1 MTTQG
6 LRSDSPAYRFQCWA
20 AFVLSLGAT
29 SIGIWFLPVDI
40 WIRAFLGLGLWFTVS
55 SCMNLA
61 KSVRDE
67 HESHKLTSVVEEAKT
82 ERILRDF
89 SRADAA

>member
-1 MTTQG
+1 MTTR
-6 LRSDSPAYRFQCWA
+6 LTSDTPAYRFQCWA

-29 SIGIWFLPVDI
+29 SVGIWMLPVEA
-40 WIRAFLGLGLWFTVS
+40 WTRAFLGLGLWFTVS

-61 KSVRDE
+61 KAVRDG
-67 HESHKLTSVVEEAKT
+67 HESQKLTAVVEEAKT